1 MTEQPRSNL
10 TKKLAH
16 IIKNHYLCTENPLS
30 DNSITT
36 MTKTYI
42 LTVFVYNGTVMIQHQ
57 SYAFS
62 TEALAVKT
70 KEALQKIN
78 KEKAD
83 KRLRIAYSI
92 QEAPLYKVIT
102 DIPIFKDY
110 QPTEAPDA
118 PAQQSNA
125 PTQEPTDTA
134 ETSIADEEANAVSTA
149 ASSTSDSGTTE
160 LAAEAQEPA
169 NPQPANPQEVE
180 HKSVRKIT
188 FKKTATKPK
197 KK

>member
-1 MTEQPRSNL
+1 
-10 TKKLAH
+10 
-16 IIKNHYLCTENPLS
+16 
-30 DNSITT
+30 
-36 MTKTYI
+36 MTKAYI

-110 QPTEAPDA
+110 QPTETTDA
-118 PAQQSNA
+118 PAQPDDA

-134 ETSIADEEANAVSTA
+134 ETSIADEEALSHVSHLETPVQEQENNGVSTA
-149 ASSTSDSGTTE
+149 ASSTSEVTE
-160 LAAEAQEPA
+160 EPAKAQEQKP
-169 NPQPANPQEVE
+169 
-180 HKSVRKIT
+180 KSVRKIT
-188 FKKTATKPK
+188 FKKTANKAK

>member
-1 MTEQPRSNL
+1 
-10 TKKLAH
+10 
-16 IIKNHYLCTENPLS
+16 
-30 DNSITT
+30 

-110 QPTEAPDA
+110 QPTEATDA

-134 ETSIADEEANAVSTA
+134 ETNIADEEADKSVSTA
-149 ASSTSDSGTTE
+149 ASSTTE
-160 LAAEAQEPA
+160 LATAELTTEAEEQAIQEPA
-169 NPQPANPQEVE
+169 NPQPAKAQEQKP
-180 HKSVRKIT
+180 KSVRKIT
-188 FKKTATKPK
+188 FKKTTSKTK

>member
-1 MTEQPRSNL
+1 
-10 TKKLAH
+10 
-16 IIKNHYLCTENPLS
+16 
-30 DNSITT
+30 

-110 QPTEAPDA
+110 QPTEATDA
-118 PAQQSNA
+118 PAQPDNA

-149 ASSTSDSGTTE
+149 ASSTTE
-160 LAAEAQEPA
+160 LATEAEEQATQEPA
-169 NPQPANPQEVE
+169 KPQEQKA
-180 HKSVRKIT
+180 KSVRKIT
-188 FKKTATKPK
+188 FTTPATKAK

>member
-1 MTEQPRSNL
+1 
-10 TKKLAH
+10 
-16 IIKNHYLCTENPLS
+16 
-30 DNSITT
+30 

-118 PAQQSNA
+118 PAQPDNA

-149 ASSTSDSGTTE
+149 ASSTTGPNTTE
-160 LAAEAQEPA
+160 LATEAEEQATEQATQEQKP
-169 NPQPANPQEVE
+169 
-180 HKSVRKIT
+180 KSVRKIT
-188 FKKTATKPK
+188 FKKTISKTSK

>member
-1 MTEQPRSNL
+1 
-10 TKKLAH
+10 
-16 IIKNHYLCTENPLS
+16 
-30 DNSITT
+30 

-110 QPTEAPDA
+110 QPAETTDA
-118 PAQQSNA
+118 PAQPDNA
-125 PTQEPTDTA
+125 PTQDPIDTA
-134 ETSIADEEANAVSTA
+134 ETSITDEEALSHVSHLETPGQEQETEQPVNNGVSTA
-149 ASSTSDSGTTE
+149 ASSTSEVTD
-160 LAAEAQEPA
+160 
-169 NPQPANPQEVE
+169 QPAKPQEQKP
-180 HKSVRKIT
+180 KSVHKIT
-188 FKKTATKPK
+188 FKTAGKSSSAKSVKPK

>member
-1 MTEQPRSNL
+1 
-10 TKKLAH
+10 
-16 IIKNHYLCTENPLS
+16 
-30 DNSITT
+30 

-125 PTQEPTDTA
+125 PSQEPTDTA
-134 ETSIADEEANAVSTA
+134 ETSIADEEALSPVQEQADNAVSTA
-149 ASSTSDSGTTE
+149 ASSTTDSGTTE
-160 LAAEAQEPA
+160 LATEAEAKEQTIQEQKP
-169 NPQPANPQEVE
+169 
-180 HKSVRKIT
+180 KSVRKIT

>member
-1 MTEQPRSNL
+1 MTN
-10 TKKLAH
+10 
-16 IIKNHYLCTENPLS
+16 
-30 DNSITT
+30 
-36 MTKTYI
+36 TYI

-110 QPTEAPDA
+110 QPTEATDA
-118 PAQQSNA
+118 PAQPDNA

-149 ASSTSDSGTTE
+149 ASSTTELTTE
-160 LAAEAQEPA
+160 ANEQTAQEPA
-169 NPQPANPQEVE
+169 KPQEQKP
-180 HKSVRKIT
+180 KSVRKIT
-188 FKKTATKPK
+188 FKKTTGKTK

>member
-1 MTEQPRSNL
+1 
-10 TKKLAH
+10 
-16 IIKNHYLCTENPLS
+16 
-30 DNSITT
+30 

-110 QPTEAPDA
+110 QPTEAIQPTEATDA
-118 PAQQSNA
+118 PAQPDNA

-134 ETSIADEEANAVSTA
+134 ETSIADEEANAISTA
-149 ASSTSDSGTTE
+149 ASSTTE
-160 LAAEAQEPA
+160 LTTEAQEPA
-169 NPQPANPQEVE
+169 TQEQTIQE
-180 HKSVRKIT
+180 QKPKSVRKIT
-188 FKKTATKPK
+188 LKKTINKANK

>member
-1 MTEQPRSNL
+1 
-10 TKKLAH
+10 
-16 IIKNHYLCTENPLS
+16 
-30 DNSITT
+30 

-110 QPTEAPDA
+110 QPTETTDA
-118 PAQQSNA
+118 PAQPDNTT
-125 PTQEPTDTA
+125 TQESIDTA
-134 ETSIADEEANAVSTA
+134 ETSITDEEAMQQPAAAQGEQGEAEPDANGVSTS
-149 ASSTSDSGTTE
+149 AS
-160 LAAEAQEPA
+160 AEAKEQTIQEQKP
-169 NPQPANPQEVE
+169 
-180 HKSVRKIT
+180 KSVRKIT
-188 FKKTATKPK
+188 FKTAGKSSSAKGNKSVK

>member
-1 MTEQPRSNL
+1 
-10 TKKLAH
+10 
-16 IIKNHYLCTENPLS
+16 
-30 DNSITT
+30 

-118 PAQQSNA
+118 PAQPDNA
-125 PTQEPTDTA
+125 PTKEPIDTA

-149 ASSTSDSGTTE
+149 ASSTSE
-160 LAAEAQEPA
+160 LATEAEEQAIQEPA
-169 NPQPANPQEVE
+169 KPQEVE

-188 FKKTATKPK
+188 FKKTISKTNK